1 MFEWNEDEGRLEALH
16 HPFTAPNSDDVA
28 GGVTAE
34 NLKTARAQ
42 AYDMVYN
49 GVEIG
54 GGSLRIYRSDIQ
66 QKVFDAIGLSEAEAR
81 EKFGYLLDCFQ
92 VGAPPHGGL
101 AYGLDRLAM
110 LLAGAP
116 SIRDVIAFPKSTQA
130 QCLLTGAPT
139 SVAGSQ
145 LEELNLAVIRPAETP
160 VSEN

>member
-1 MFEWNEDEGRLEALH
+1 M
-16 HPFTAPNSDDVA
+16 
-28 GGVTAE
+28 
-34 NLKTARAQ
+34 
-42 AYDMVYN
+42 
-49 GVEIG
+49 
-54 GGSLRIYRSDIQ
+54 
-66 QKVFDAIGLSEAEAR
+66 FDAIGLSEAEAR

-130 QCLLTGAPT
+130 QCLLTGAPS